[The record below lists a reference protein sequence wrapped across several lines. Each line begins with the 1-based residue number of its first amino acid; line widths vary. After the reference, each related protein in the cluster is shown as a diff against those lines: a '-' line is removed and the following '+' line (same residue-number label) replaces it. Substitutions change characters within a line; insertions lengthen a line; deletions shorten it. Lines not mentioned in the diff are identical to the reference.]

1 MNYAI
6 IRIQAIQKE
15 LEFLQ
20 KNLTEE
26 LQGTRKKTQLQGLW
40 QGIEISDEDIEE
52 AQKAVFRDVYAL
64 EEEI

>member
-1 MNYAI
+1 MSYAI

-20 KNLTEE
+20 KNLTEQ
-26 LQGTRKKTQLQGLW
+26 LQGTHRKTKLQGLW
-40 QGIEISDEDIEE
+40 KGIEISNEDIEE
-52 AQKAVFRDVYAL
+52 AQKAVFRDSYAL